1 MTYTF
6 YQLGSVFLRQ
16 QERPKTTDSPNRT
29 LFVAGSPFDVRG
41 AKNIG
46 MDVYWHN
53 RIGLNYKNESADH
66 VETSLYRLLEVLD
79 L

>member
-1 MTYTF
+1 MYNRI
-6 YQLGSVFLRQ
+6 LEKMNSA
-16 QERPKTTDSPNRT
+16 PNRT
-29 LFVAGSPFDVRG
+29 LFVADSPFDVRG

-66 VETSLYRLLEVLD
+66 VEASLYKLLEVLD
-79 L
+79 V

>member
-1 MTYTF
+1 M
-6 YQLGSVFLRQ
+6 Q
-16 QERPKTTDSPNRT
+16 PKEGQTHKILQKMNSPPNKT

-41 AKNIG
+41 VKNIG
-46 MDVYWHN
+46 MDDYWHN

-66 VETSLYRLLEVLD
+66 VEASLYKLLEVLD

>member
-1 MTYTF
+1 MN
-6 YQLGSVFLRQ
+6 
-16 QERPKTTDSPNRT
+16 KNNNK
-29 LFVAGSPFDVRG
+29 VAIITGG

-53 RIGLNYKNESADH
+53 RIGLNYKNESADY
-66 VETSLYRLLEVLD
+66 VESSLYRLLEVLD

>member
-1 MTYTF
+1 MYNKIL
-6 YQLGSVFLRQ
+6 QKMNS
-16 QERPKTTDSPNRT
+16 PPNRT

-53 RIGLNYKNESADH
+53 RIGLNYKNESADY
-66 VETSLYRLLEVLD
+66 VESSLNRLLEVLD